1 MAVFRI
7 DKTRDYTV
15 MANFHLRD
23 ISLSL
28 KAKGLLSLITAAW
41 GSGED
46 FVEKCDLYSRALL
59 EAGYYPICPKAH
71 QSIFLHEDNP
81 REHQLG
87 LDMGQH
93 IMGRCRFLVVC
104 GNTFDEYVKSDIA
117 YAESHHVPTTTLEG
131 IMTVKGKGR
140 KRGR

>member
-1 MAVFRI
+1 MILPLA
-7 DKTRDYTV
+7 Y
-15 MANFHLRD
+15 
-23 ISLSL
+23 
-28 KAKGLLSLITAAW
+28 ITAAW